1 MIITILIIIVMYIII
16 SALCTRLFKFLNSNL
31 EDEDAVGL
39 ALVWPMTAL
48 IILMLELFRWIAGV

>member
-39 ALVWPMTAL
+39 ALVWPMTAP